1 MAKSKIN
8 EKVVTEHKF
17 TAEGTLNIDE
27 LQEGTVMIEVEE
39 EGEVDLKK
47 YLDKF
52 NGKYI
57 KISFS
62 DKTEEIPEE

>member
-8 EKVVTEHKF
+8 EKIITEHKF
-17 TAEGTLNIDE
+17 SIEGTLNVDE
-27 LQEGTVMIEVEE
+27 LQEGTIICEVED
-39 EGEVDLKK
+39 EGEIDLKK
-47 YLDKF
+47 YLEKF

-57 KISFS
+57 KIAVS

>member
-8 EKVVTEHKF
+8 EKIITEHKF
-17 TAEGTLNIDE
+17 SIEGSLNVDS
-27 LQEGTVMIEVEE
+27 LQENNIVVEVEE

-57 KISFS
+57 KIALS

>member
-1 MAKSKIN
+1 MAKSKVN
-8 EKVVTEHKF
+8 EKIITEHKF
-17 TAEGTLNIDE
+17 SIEGALNVDN
-27 LQEGTVMIEVEE
+27 LQEGTVFVEVEE
-39 EGEVDLKK
+39 EGEIDLKK

-57 KISFS
+57 KIAIS

>member
-8 EKVVTEHKF
+8 EKIVTEHKF
-17 TAEGTLNIDE
+17 SIEGSLNVDSLSEEAII
-27 LQEGTVMIEVEE
+27 VEVED

-57 KISFS
+57 KIALS

>member
-8 EKVVTEHKF
+8 EKIITEHKF
-17 TAEGTLNIDE
+17 SIEGSLNVDG
-27 LQEGTVMIEVEE
+27 LQENNIVVEVEE

-57 KISFS
+57 KIALS

>member
-8 EKVVTEHKF
+8 EKIITEHKF
-17 TAEGTLNIDE
+17 SIEGSLNVDD
-27 LQEGTVMIEVEE
+27 LQKNNIVVEVEE

-57 KISFS
+57 KIALS

>member
-1 MAKSKIN
+1 MGKKIN
-8 EKVVTEHKF
+8 EKIITEHRF
-17 TAEGTLNIDE
+17 NVEGTLDVDNLQDE
-27 LQEGTVMIEVEE
+27 IIFIELE
-39 EGEVDLKK
+39 EGVVDLKK

-57 KISFS
+57 KFVLL